1 MRGTTKEWVHTPVGF
16 YHDIQQ
22 RPRHRTSFLQTKIQL
37 LRSAGEPPFY
47 ACKACSYIGWQMA
60 PSRMCSCGGD
70 GTDKC
75 DGTDTGQYG
84 TVTMRNGNQPYP
96 QDMLEAALM

>member
-1 MRGTTKEWVHTPVGF
+1 
-16 YHDIQQ
+16 
-22 RPRHRTSFLQTKIQL
+22 
-37 LRSAGEPPFY
+37 
-47 ACKACSYIGWQMA
+47 
-60 PSRMCSCGGD
+60 MCSCGGD

-96 QDMLEAALM
+96 QDMLEAALMNAARPPVQNRKKPLPAGGGDYVPPPWLIL